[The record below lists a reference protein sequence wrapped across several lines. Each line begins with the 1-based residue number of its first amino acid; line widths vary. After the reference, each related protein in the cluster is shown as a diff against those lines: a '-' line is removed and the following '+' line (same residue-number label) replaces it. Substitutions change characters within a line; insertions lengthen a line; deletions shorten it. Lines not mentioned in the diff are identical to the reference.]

1 MDWFL
6 YDNSLHYERV
16 NDNASASEYFYKL
29 AFKKETKNKN
39 LNGCIWKARVNS
51 EPKLTFSESS
61 FNFLLNIVVFCTL

>member
-6 YDNSLHYERV
+6 YDNSLHHERV

-39 LNGCIWKARVNS
+39 LNGCI
-51 EPKLTFSESS
+51 
-61 FNFLLNIVVFCTL
+61 